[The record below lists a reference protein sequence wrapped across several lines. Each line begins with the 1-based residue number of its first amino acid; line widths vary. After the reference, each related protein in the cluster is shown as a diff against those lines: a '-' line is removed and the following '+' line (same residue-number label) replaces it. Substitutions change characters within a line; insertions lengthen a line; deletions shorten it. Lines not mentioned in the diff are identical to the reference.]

1 MRNGSL
7 LMLAAA
13 AVLTAC
19 SSTKPP
25 IPDETRRTPAN
36 DRRELAAL
44 QCTTDLVSTKGSLN
58 EALRLA
64 ERSSAMASELQVEN
78 ARLHGAV
85 QLARMSANSAPPSQ
99 IFVVFYRTNVTAFD
113 IAEPDAARLINAIR
127 TAAHIEVRG
136 RTDGEFESPA
146 ESRIAR
152 LRAEQAQLWLIRA
165 GVEPSRVVATWQ
177 PIGDHLGP
185 NNNAEGR
192 ALNRRVEIEV
202 YAVRPMR
209 GIPELSASAANTIS
223 R

>member
-1 MRNGSL
+1 MRNSTVITVF
-7 LMLAAA
+7 AAA
-13 AVLTAC
+13 LLSAC

-25 IPDETRRTPAN
+25 VPNETRRIPAN
-36 DRRELAAL
+36 DRREHAAL
-44 QCTTDLVSTKGSLN
+44 QCSTDLVSTRGALT

-64 ERSSAMASELQVEN
+64 ERSSAMATELQVEN

-85 QLARMSANSAPPSQ
+85 QLARMTANSAPPSQ
-99 IFVVFYRTNVTAFD
+99 IFVVFYKTNASEFD
-113 IAEPDAARLINAIR
+113 ITDPDAARLTNAIR

-136 RTDGEFESPA
+136 RTDGNFESPA

-152 LRAEQAQLWLIRA
+152 LRAEHAQMWLIRA

-177 PIGDHLGP
+177 PIGDHLAP

-192 ALNRRVEIEV
+192 SLNRRVEIEV

-209 GIPELSASAANTIS
+209 GTPELSAALGKHQQ
-223 R
+223 